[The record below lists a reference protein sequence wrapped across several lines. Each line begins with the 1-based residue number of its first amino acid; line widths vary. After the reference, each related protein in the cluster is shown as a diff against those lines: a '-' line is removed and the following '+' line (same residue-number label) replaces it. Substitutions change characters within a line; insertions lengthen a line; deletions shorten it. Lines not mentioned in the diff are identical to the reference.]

1 MEKKNVGDRFGENE
15 RKIGRNREK
24 VGGENGEN
32 YGQLWGILRIWDC
45 WFF

>member
-1 MEKKNVGDRFGENE
+1 MEKKNVGDRFGENK

-24 VGGENGEN
+24 VGGEN
-32 YGQLWGILRIWDC
+32 YGQLWGIVRIWDC